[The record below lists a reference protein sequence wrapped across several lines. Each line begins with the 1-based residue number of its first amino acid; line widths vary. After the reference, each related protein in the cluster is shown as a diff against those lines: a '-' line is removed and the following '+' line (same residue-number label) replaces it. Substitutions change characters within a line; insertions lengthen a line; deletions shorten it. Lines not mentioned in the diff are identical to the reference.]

1 MDIEQV
7 MCILI
12 VEDMDRMA
20 DFYENAIGFGQRVRS
35 PLWSEPT
42 FGDFTLAL
50 HIGTKGD
57 GKQTGLSFTV
67 DDLDEACKVVEQGG
81 GRVLTAPADGDIPN
95 LRLAVVADPEGNP
108 LELGHHTG

>member
-1 MDIEQV
+1 MNIEQV
-7 MCILI
+7 MYILM

-20 DFYENAIGFGQRVRS
+20 DFYERTLGFGPRSRS
-35 PLWSEPT
+35 PRWSELT

-50 HIGTKGD
+50 HIGSS

-67 DDLDEACKVVEQGG
+67 SDLDEACKLVVQGG
-81 GRVLTAPADGDIPN
+81 GTILKAPADGDFPG

-108 LELGHHTG
+108 LDLGHHAG